1 MKKTPFAPV
10 QIQRFSK
17 GHFTATPDLLAE
29 EVPLEIRLQ
38 FGPAEA
44 REERA
49 LAVTM
54 RTPGQDA
61 ELALGFLFTENLIQ
75 DAEDVLFVR
84 HCENTK
90 PEAAGNVLRVGL
102 NPSLEINWEKLQRHS
117 YTSSSCGVCGK
128 TSIENVQQACP
139 TALHTPATLR
149 PEVLLDLPEKLRE
162 AQAVFSHTGGLHAC
176 GLFTEEG
183 ELLGLREDVGRHN
196 AADKLIG
203 HMLQQ
208 KIRPAHKI
216 LLLSGRASFE
226 LVQKAL
232 MFGFPAV
239 AAVGAPSSLAVSL
252 ADAGGLTLVGFLR
265 CERFNV
271 YTHPQ
276 RFEGLA

>member
-1 MKKTPFAPV
+1 MKKTPLAPV
-10 QIQRFSK
+10 QIQRFSE
-17 GHFTATPDLLAE
+17 GRFSVTPDLLAE
-29 EVPLEIRLQ
+29 EAPLEIRLQ
-38 FGPAEA
+38 FGKAEA
-44 REERA
+44 RKERA

-61 ELALGFLFTENLIQ
+61 ELALGFLFTENIIAQ
-75 DAEDVLFVR
+75 AEDVLFVR
-84 HCENTK
+84 HCENTP
-90 PEAAGNVLRVGL
+90 PEARGNVLRVGL
-102 NPSLEINWEKLQRHS
+102 NPLLAINWEKLQRHS

-139 TALHTPATLR
+139 TARHTPASLR
-149 PEVLLDLPEKLRE
+149 PEVLLGLPEKLRE

-176 GLFTEEG
+176 GLFTEDG
-183 ELLGLREDVGRHN
+183 ELLALREDVGRHN

-203 HMLQQ
+203 YMLRK
-208 KIRPAHKI
+208 KIKPAHKI

-252 ADAGGLTLVGFLR
+252 AEAGGLTLVGFLR
-265 CERFNV
+265 RERFNV
-271 YTHPQ
+271 YSYEQ
-276 RFEGLA
+276 RFG